1 MNERVPGRILHVITG
16 LAQGGAETALHRL
29 VSGTRDPRLHHVV
42 SLTGEGVFAQRLR
55 EAGATVTALNARSSA
70 SFIFSLVRL
79 FKLIRRERPVIVQT
93 WMYHADL
100 VGGIAARLAG
110 TPVCWGIRQ
119 SNLMPSANKRS
130 TLAIARICAAL
141 SSLVPQ
147 YIVSCSG
154 RAIDTHRKF
163 GYSGRFVHIP
173 NGLDVSRYS
182 TSAKAR
188 ASIRQ
193 ELSIP
198 SGARVLGNVGRLH
211 QQKDYPTLL
220 EAFALLPS
228 SLDARL
234 LLVGKGLDRTMADFN
249 QIEPSRHPSILAVGP
264 RDDVPTV
271 LQGLDFFVLSSVGE
285 GFPNVVVEAM
295 ASGVPCIVTDVGD
308 TAEIVGDTGWIVPA
322 SDPRALAQA
331 MRLALAEDEAAR
343 QARSDAARAR
353 ISEMYTIRKMVQSYE
368 NLWHQ
373 VRSFESGTS
382 HKKFNLENR
391 K

>member
-1 MNERVPGRILHVITG
+1 
-16 LAQGGAETALHRL
+16 
-29 VSGTRDPRLHHVV
+29 
-42 SLTGEGVFAQRLR
+42 
-55 EAGATVTALNARSSA
+55 
-70 SFIFSLVRL
+70 
-79 FKLIRRERPVIVQT
+79 
-93 WMYHADL
+93 
-100 VGGIAARLAG
+100 
-110 TPVCWGIRQ
+110 
-119 SNLMPSANKRS
+119 
-130 TLAIARICAAL
+130 
-141 SSLVPQ
+141 
-147 YIVSCSG
+147 
-154 RAIDTHRKF
+154 
-163 GYSGRFVHIP
+163 
-173 NGLDVSRYS
+173 
-182 TSAKAR
+182 
-188 ASIRQ
+188 
-193 ELSIP
+193 
-198 SGARVLGNVGRLH
+198 
-211 QQKDYPTLL
+211 
-220 EAFALLPS
+220 
-228 SLDARL
+228 
-234 LLVGKGLDRTMADFN
+234 MADFN

-343 QARSDAARAR
+343 HARSDAARAR